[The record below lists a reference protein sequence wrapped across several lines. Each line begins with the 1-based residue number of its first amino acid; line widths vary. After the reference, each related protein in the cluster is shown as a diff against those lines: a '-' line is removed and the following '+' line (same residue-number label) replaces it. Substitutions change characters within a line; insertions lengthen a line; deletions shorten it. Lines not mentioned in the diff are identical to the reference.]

1 MANMPLK
8 DQRFKKRWHYRIPYY
23 LLLAAILWFLVA
35 FLLNPIFTILKDTF
49 WLDGQFT
56 SDAVSKIM
64 RSKRALQA
72 IQNSVVLA
80 IVLTFTIN
88 LVGTFIVLATEYFQ
102 IKGAAIL
109 RVGFMS
115 TLVFSGIVLN
125 NGYLYVY
132 GAEGVL
138 TKFLLQF
145 FPEMNPG
152 WFTGFGAVVFVM
164 TFACT
169 SNHMLFMRNAVK
181 GLDNNI
187 IEAAQNMG
195 SSQWQIIRQI
205 VLPTLKPTIITLT
218 IMAFQIGL
226 GAMAAPLM
234 VGGDF
239 QTISPLILT
248 FTQRPSSRDIAALL
262 SILLGL
268 SQIVLLIVMTY
279 NERRGNYLSISKTKT
294 RFNKQKIAN
303 PLVNTLVHAISY
315 LLFLIY
321 TLPIFFVI
329 AFSFM
334 NTVGITTQTL
344 SLEYFTLEHY
354 AKILTNAANF
364 QPLLTSFLYS
374 GLAAVGSVIFML
386 VLVRL
391 VMLNKESKFYQ
402 GLETLFYLPWLLPA
416 LLMALGLILAYDEPS
431 ILLFGNLTVGSLWIL
446 PLAYLIMMVPSTLR
460 YLKSSYYG
468 FDNNLE
474 DAAKVLGSSNL
485 RTFFRIILP
494 ALLPTALAL
503 VALNFNSY
511 LADYDLSV
519 FLYKP
524 AFPTLGITIRQN
536 ADPSATI
543 DAKAI
548 NLVYSVLLMV
558 ISSAVLYLVYG
569 RGSKIG
575 ERKGG
580 IR

>member
-1 MANMPLK
+1 MAQMPLE
-8 DQRFKKRWHYRIPYY
+8 RRTNSMPWRYRLPYY
-23 LLLAAILWFLVA
+23 LLIVGILWFLIT
-35 FLLNPIFTILKDTF
+35 FLLNPIFTVLKDTF

-72 IQNSVVLA
+72 IQNSVILA
-80 IVLTFTIN
+80 VVLTFTIN

-102 IKGAAIL
+102 VKGAAIL

-132 GAEGVL
+132 GAQGVL
-138 TKFLLQF
+138 TKFLMQF
-145 FPEMNPG
+145 FPEMNAN

-205 VLPTLKPTIITLT
+205 VLPSLKPTLITLT
-218 IMAFQIGL
+218 IMSFQIGL

-234 VGGDF
+234 VGGKF
-239 QTISPLILT
+239 QTISPMILT

-268 SQIVLLIVMTY
+268 SQIVLLVVMTY
-279 NERRGNYLSISKTKT
+279 NERKGNYLSISKTKT
-294 RFNKQKIAN
+294 RFNKQKISH
-303 PLVNTLVHAISY
+303 PLVNGLVHGISY
-315 LLFLIY
+315 LLFVVY
-321 TLPIFFVI
+321 TLPIVFVI

-334 NTVGITTQTL
+334 NTVGITTQSL
-344 SLEYFTLEHY
+344 SFEYFTLDHY
-354 AKILTNAANF
+354 INILTNAANF
-364 QPLLTSFLYS
+364 QPLLTSFIYS
-374 GLAAVGSVIFML
+374 GLAAIACVIFML
-386 VLVRL
+386 LLVRL
-391 VMLNKESKFYQ
+391 VMTQKDSKFFQ
-402 GLETLFYLPWLLPA
+402 ALETLFYLPWLLPA

-431 ILLFGNLTVGSLWIL
+431 FLLFGNLTVGSLWIL
-446 PLAYLIMMVPSTLR
+446 PVAYLVMMLPSTLR

-468 FDNNLE
+468 FDNHLE
-474 DAAKVLGSSNL
+474 DAAKMLGSSNL
-485 RTFFRIILP
+485 RTFFKIILP

-524 AFPTLGITIRQN
+524 AFPTLGIMIRQN

-548 NLVYSVLLMV
+548 NLVYSVLLML